1 MNTVERAR
9 PIDSQ
14 GDVRNL
20 IRTNLQ
26 GFTPAER
33 RVADVVLAEP
43 LEVLDAS
50 VTELADR
57 AGTSAATVVRMCT
70 TIGLK
75 GYQELKTRLAVE
87 YVPDAEVAADGPSG
101 TGGSGGTGALLTA
114 TLLRDFASALKD
126 SAAVLDTDEVE
137 NVVESLLSANRIQFA
152 AVGTSAMLAFDG
164 AYRLTTLGL
173 SAFYVG
179 DVHAQHIQARMLGP
193 GDVLFAVSHTGST
206 FETLAAVRA
215 ARTAGATVVAITSF
229 ARSPLTELCDH
240 VIIAGS
246 AETRIRVEAVT
257 SRLVHL
263 ALLDALHVLIRHRLP
278 DADSH
283 LRAAADVLAE
293 HRF

>member
-1 MNTVERAR
+1 MNTVESAR
-9 PIDSQ
+9 EIETA

-20 IRTNLQ
+20 IRTNLP
-26 GFTPAER
+26 GFSPAER
-33 RVADVVLAEP
+33 RVADAVLADP

-57 AGTSAATVVRMCT
+57 ASTSAATVVRMCT
-70 TIGLK
+70 SIGLK

-87 YVPDAEVAADGPSG
+87 YVPDADAATDSAV
-101 TGGSGGTGALLTA
+101 GAGASLTA

-126 SAAVLDTDEVE
+126 TAAVLDIGEVE
-137 NVVESLLSANRIQFA
+137 NVVEALLSARRIQFA
-152 AVGTSAMLAFDG
+152 AVGTSALLAFDG
-164 AYRLTTLGL
+164 SYRLTTLGM

-179 DVHAQHIQARMLGP
+179 DVHAQHMQARMLGP
-193 GDVLFAVSHTGST
+193 GDVLFVVSHTGST
-206 FETLAAVRA
+206 FETLAAVRS
-215 ARTAGATVVAITSF
+215 ARTAGATVLAITSF

-240 VIIAGS
+240 AIIAGS
-246 AETRIRVEAVT
+246 AETRIRVEAVA

-263 ALLDALHVLIRHRLP
+263 AVLDALHVLIRQRLP
-278 DADSH
+278 DADEH

>member
-1 MNTVERAR
+1 MNTVESAR
-9 PIDSQ
+9 EIETA

-20 IRTNLQ
+20 IRTNLP
-26 GFTPAER
+26 GFSPAER
-33 RVADVVLAEP
+33 RVADTVLADP

-57 AGTSAATVVRMCT
+57 ASTSAATVVRMCT
-70 TIGLK
+70 SIGLK

-87 YVPDAEVAADGPSG
+87 YVPDADAATDSAV
-101 TGGSGGTGALLTA
+101 GAGASLTA

-126 SAAVLDTDEVE
+126 TAAVLDIGEVE
-137 NVVESLLSANRIQFA
+137 NVVEALLSARRIQFA

-164 AYRLTTLGL
+164 SYRLTTLGM

-179 DVHAQHIQARMLGP
+179 DVHAQHMQARMLGP
-193 GDVLFAVSHTGST
+193 GDVLFVVSHTGST
-206 FETLAAVRA
+206 FETLAAVRS
-215 ARTAGATVVAITSF
+215 ARTAGATVLAITSF

-240 VIIAGS
+240 AIIAGS
-246 AETRIRVEAVT
+246 AETRIRVEAVA

-263 ALLDALHVLIRHRLP
+263 AVLDALHVLIRQRLP
-278 DADSH
+278 DADEH

>member
-1 MNTVERAR
+1 MNTVESAR
-9 PIDSQ
+9 HIETA

-26 GFTPAER
+26 GFSPAER
-33 RVADVVLAEP
+33 RVADAVLADP

-57 AGTSAATVVRMCT
+57 ASTSAATVVRMCT
-70 TIGLK
+70 SIGLK

-87 YVPDAEVAADGPSG
+87 YVPDADVTPDSAV
-101 TGGSGGTGALLTA
+101 GTGAGLTA

-126 SAAVLDTDEVE
+126 TAAVLDIDEVE
-137 NVVESLLSANRIQFA
+137 KVVEALLSARRIQFA

-164 AYRLTTLGL
+164 SYRLTTLGM

-179 DVHAQHIQARMLGP
+179 DVHAQHMQARMLGP

-206 FETLAAVRA
+206 FETLAAVRS
-215 ARTAGATVVAITSF
+215 ARTAGATVLAITSF

-240 VIIAGS
+240 AIIAGS
-246 AETRIRVEAVT
+246 AETRIRVEAVA

-263 ALLDALHVLIRHRLP
+263 AVLDALHVLIRQRLP
-278 DADSH
+278 DADTH

>member
-1 MNTVERAR
+1 MNTVESAR
-9 PIDSQ
+9 QIETA

-26 GFTPAER
+26 GFSPTER
-33 RVADVVLAEP
+33 RVADAVLADP

-57 AGTSAATVVRMCT
+57 ASTSAATVVRMCT
-70 TIGLK
+70 SIGLK

-87 YVPDAEVAADGPSG
+87 YVPDADVAPDSAV
-101 TGGSGGTGALLTA
+101 GTGASLTA

-126 SAAVLDTDEVE
+126 TAAVLDIGEVE
-137 NVVESLLSANRIQFA
+137 NVVEALLSARRIQFA

-164 AYRLTTLGL
+164 SYRLTTLGM

-179 DVHAQHIQARMLGP
+179 DVHAQHMQARMLEP

-206 FETLAAVRA
+206 FETLAAVRS
-215 ARTAGATVVAITSF
+215 ARTAGATVLAITSF

-240 VIIAGS
+240 AIIAGS
-246 AETRIRVEAVT
+246 AETRIWVEAVA

-263 ALLDALHVLIRHRLP
+263 AVLDALHVLIRQRLP
-278 DADSH
+278 DADAH

>member
-9 PIDSQ
+9 LDESQ
-14 GDVRNL
+14 GDVRNV

-43 LEVLDAS
+43 LGVLDAS

-87 YVPDAEVAADGPSG
+87 YVPDADVSADNSVD
-101 TGGSGGTGALLTA
+101 TGALLTA
-114 TLLRDFASALKD
+114 ALLRDFASALKD

-278 DADSH
+278 AADEH

>member
-1 MNTVERAR
+1 MNTHTNTQSDEN
-9 PIDSQ
+9 Q

-26 GFTPAER
+26 TFSPAGR
-33 RVADVVLAEP
+33 RVADVVLADP
-43 LEVLDAS
+43 LAVLDAS

-57 AGTSAATVVRMCT
+57 ASTSAATVVRMCT
-70 TIGLK
+70 SIGLK

-87 YVPDAEVAADGPSG
+87 YVPDDESAAADEDSRP
-101 TGGSGGTGALLTA
+101 TA
-114 TLLRDFASALKD
+114 TLLRDFAAALRD
-126 SAAVLDTDEVE
+126 TAAVLDLDAVDQ
-137 NVVESLLSANRIQFA
+137 VAESLMAARRIQFA

-164 AYRLTTLGL
+164 SYRLTTLGL
-173 SAFYVG
+173 NAFYVG
-179 DVHAQHIQARMLGP
+179 DVHAQHIQARMLEP

-206 FETLAAVRA
+206 FETLASVRA

-246 AETRIRVEAVT
+246 AETRFRVEAVT

-263 ALLDALHVLIRHRLP
+263 AVLDALHVLIRHRFP
-278 DADSH
+278 GADAH
-283 LRAAADVLAE
+283 LRNAADVLAE

>member
-1 MNTVERAR
+1 MNTVESAR
-9 PIDSQ
+9 QIETA

-26 GFTPAER
+26 GFSPTER
-33 RVADVVLAEP
+33 RVADAVLADP

-57 AGTSAATVVRMCT
+57 ASTSAATVVRMCT
-70 TIGLK
+70 SIGLK

-87 YVPDAEVAADGPSG
+87 YVPDADVAPDSAV
-101 TGGSGGTGALLTA
+101 GTGASLTA

-126 SAAVLDTDEVE
+126 TAAVLDIGEVE
-137 NVVESLLSANRIQFA
+137 NVVEALLSARRIQFA

-164 AYRLTTLGL
+164 SYRLTTLGM

-179 DVHAQHIQARMLGP
+179 DVHAQHMQARMLEP

-206 FETLAAVRA
+206 FETLAAVRS
-215 ARTAGATVVAITSF
+215 ARTAGATVLAITSF

-240 VIIAGS
+240 AIIAGS
-246 AETRIRVEAVT
+246 AETRIRVQAVA

-263 ALLDALHVLIRHRLP
+263 AVLDALHVLIRQRLP
-278 DADSH
+278 DADAH

>member
-1 MNTVERAR
+1 MNTVEKSRQ
-9 PIDSQ
+9 DESQ

-26 GFTPAER
+26 GFSPAER

-43 LEVLDAS
+43 LAVLDAS

-57 AGTSAATVVRMCT
+57 ASTSAATVVRMCT
-70 TIGLK
+70 SIGLK

-87 YVPDAEVAADGPSG
+87 YVPDSDVDTEAAID
-101 TGGSGGTGALLTA
+101 TGARLTA

-126 SAAVLDTDEVE
+126 TAAVLDLDQVE
-137 NVVESLLSANRIQFA
+137 NLVGALLTARRIQFA

-164 AYRLTTLGL
+164 SYRLTTLGL

-215 ARTAGATVVAITSF
+215 ARSAGATVVAITSF
-229 ARSPLTELCDH
+229 TRSPLTELCDH

-263 ALLDALHVLIRHRLP
+263 AVLDALHVLIRHRLP
-278 DADSH
+278 DADTH

>member
-1 MNTVERAR
+1 MNTVESAR
-9 PIDSQ
+9 QIETA

-20 IRTNLQ
+20 IRINLQ
-26 GFTPAER
+26 GFSPTER
-33 RVADVVLAEP
+33 RVADAVLADP

-57 AGTSAATVVRMCT
+57 ASTSAATVVRMCT
-70 TIGLK
+70 SIGLK

-87 YVPDAEVAADGPSG
+87 YVPDADVAPDSAV
-101 TGGSGGTGALLTA
+101 GTGASLTA

-126 SAAVLDTDEVE
+126 TAAVLDIGEVE
-137 NVVESLLSANRIQFA
+137 NVVEALLSARRIQFA

-164 AYRLTTLGL
+164 SYRLTTLGM

-179 DVHAQHIQARMLGP
+179 DVHAQHMQARMLEP

-206 FETLAAVRA
+206 FETLAAVRS
-215 ARTAGATVVAITSF
+215 ARTAGATVLAITSF

-240 VIIAGS
+240 AIIAGS
-246 AETRIRVEAVT
+246 AETRIRVEAVA

-263 ALLDALHVLIRHRLP
+263 AVLDALHVLIRQRLP
-278 DADSH
+278 DADAH

>member
-1 MNTVERAR
+1 MNTVESAR
-9 PIDSQ
+9 QIETA

-26 GFTPAER
+26 GFSPTER
-33 RVADVVLAEP
+33 RVADAVLADP

-57 AGTSAATVVRMCT
+57 ASTSAATVVRMCT
-70 TIGLK
+70 SIGLK

-87 YVPDAEVAADGPSG
+87 YVPDADVAPDSAV
-101 TGGSGGTGALLTA
+101 GTGASLTA

-126 SAAVLDTDEVE
+126 TAAVLDIGEVE
-137 NVVESLLSANRIQFA
+137 NVVEALLSARRIQFA

-164 AYRLTTLGL
+164 SYRLTTLGM

-179 DVHAQHIQARMLGP
+179 DVHAQHMQARMLEP

-206 FETLAAVRA
+206 FETLAAVRS
-215 ARTAGATVVAITSF
+215 ARTAGATVLAITSF

-240 VIIAGS
+240 AIIAGS
-246 AETRIRVEAVT
+246 AETRIRVEAVA

-263 ALLDALHVLIRHRLP
+263 AVLDALHVLIRQRLP
-278 DADSH
+278 DADAH

>member
-1 MNTVERAR
+1 MSTVERLQQR
-9 PIDSQ
+9 DGQ
-14 GDVRNL
+14 HDVRHL
-20 IRTNLQ
+20 LRANLQ
-26 GFTPAER
+26 RFSPAER
-33 RVADVVLAEP
+33 RVADVVLAGP
-43 LEVLDAS
+43 LEILDAS

-57 AGTSAATVVRMCT
+57 AGTSSATVVRMCT
-70 TIGLK
+70 SIGLK

-87 YVPDAEVAADGPSG
+87 HVPDPEEPAGPHG
-101 TGGSGGTGALLTA
+101 EHGATSGGQLTATVLRDFAAALRDTAAVLELEPVESVVDALLTA
-114 TLLRDFASALKD
+114 R
-126 SAAVLDTDEVE
+126 
-137 NVVESLLSANRIQFA
+137 RIQFA

-164 AYRLTTLGL
+164 SYRLTTLGM

-193 GDVLFAVSHTGST
+193 GDVLFAISHTGST

-215 ARTAGATVVAITSF
+215 ARTAGATIVAITSF

-240 VIIAGS
+240 AIVAGS

-263 ALLDALHVLIRHRLP
+263 AVLDALHVLIRQQLP
-278 DADSH
+278 DADGH
-283 LRAAADVLAE
+283 LLAAADVLAE

>member
-1 MNTVERAR
+1 MNTVEKAR
-9 PIDSQ
+9 QDESQ

-20 IRTNLQ
+20 LRTNLQ
-26 GFTPAER
+26 GFSPAER
-33 RVADVVLAEP
+33 RVADVVLVDP
-43 LEVLDAS
+43 LAVLDAS

-57 AGTSAATVVRMCT
+57 AGTSSATVVRMCT
-70 TIGLK
+70 SIGLK

-87 YVPDAEVAADGPSG
+87 YVPDADVPADAAV
-101 TGGSGGTGALLTA
+101 GTGAHLTA
-114 TLLRDFASALKD
+114 TLLHDFASALKD
-126 SAAVLDTDEVE
+126 TAAVLDIGEVE
-137 NVVESLLSANRIQFA
+137 NVVAALVAARRIQFA

-164 AYRLTTLGL
+164 SYRLTTLGL
-173 SAFYVG
+173 SAFYEG
-179 DVHAQHIQARMLGP
+179 DVHAQHIQARMLEP

-263 ALLDALHVLIRHRLP
+263 AVLDALHVLIRHQLP